1 MLSGFSVLNILPN
14 RRLFL
19 GIEETFIILK
29 SAYANGLQPLFT
41 RDRDMAIWEK
51 TGNTN
56 SEIESFSTG
65 STKCPNCAS
74 NLIFDT
80 DHGACLCRNCGGVF
94 DPESLDKVGSFGV
107 SGLEKDYDGTIEV
120 SEEDE
125 SRVEIICD
133 SCGAQIVTEKNTSAT
148 FCAFCGSPAIV
159 TRRLSREFKPDY
171 IIPFKFDK
179 DKAISIFE
187 EYCAGIEHLP
197 KDFNSKTVMEKMTGI
212 YVPTWIIS
220 TDVEVDLKGIGYT
233 GKMADDV
240 HERNFSDS
248 VNNTRRT
255 IYGRVNFRLKDVPF
269 DGEKN
274 IPNRLMA
281 AAEPFDYSEL
291 AGFRAEYLQGFFA
304 EKYDEQPLDMTDVIY
319 KRLDKYALSVCE
331 MLNFGFDSFLPE
343 TSGSVTKYRNQD
355 IKYAL
360 LPVWFLN
367 LSYNGKRYQYI
378 VNGQTGKVSGEF
390 PYAKGWDALE
400 KSGKRARMRAVG
412 WNEKLRFV
420 FYSLPFLAF
429 ITIVGLVMSMEG
441 LMFLSEHPLEFLIL
455 LITAILTTY
464 LCYSI
469 MPKILR
475 KREKKDIEAFSKL
488 NPHELAPEQGAEAY
502 YDSSYP
508 FSAVETNGQY
518 VPIEDGWKYVEQT
531 RYDPRGVIPKV
542 EEEKENEAA
551 TDFEKKGQNRHMMQ

>member
-1 MLSGFSVLNILPN
+1 
-14 RRLFL
+14 
-19 GIEETFIILK
+19 
-29 SAYANGLQPLFT
+29 
-41 RDRDMAIWEK
+41 MAIWENLENA
-51 TGNTN
+51 NT
-56 SEIESFSTG
+56 EIESFSTG

-74 NLIFDT
+74 NLIYDT
-80 DHGACLCRNCGGVF
+80 EHGACLCRNCGSVF
-94 DPESLDKVGSFGV
+94 DPESLEKVGTFGV
-107 SGLEKDYDGTIEV
+107 SGFEKEYDGTIEV

-125 SRVEIICD
+125 SRIEIICD
-133 SCGAQIVTEKNTSAT
+133 SCGAQIITEKNTSAT

-179 DKAISIFE
+179 EKAISIFE
-187 EYCAGIEHLP
+187 EYCAGMEHLP
-197 KDFNSKTVMEKMTGI
+197 KDFQSKTVLEKMTGI

-274 IPNRLMA
+274 IPDRLMA

-291 AGFRAEYLQGFFA
+291 VKFRAEYLQGYFA
-304 EKYDEQPLDMTDVIY
+304 EKYDELPVGMTDVIY
-319 KRLDKYALSVCE
+319 KRLDRYALSVCE

-343 TSGSVTKYRNQD
+343 TAGSITKYRNQD

-360 LPVWFLN
+360 LPVWFLSI
-367 LSYNGKRYQYI
+367 SYNGRRYQYI

-390 PYAKGWDALE
+390 PYAKGWDTIA

-420 FYSLPFLAF
+420 FYSLPFLVF
-429 ITIVGLVMSMEG
+429 LIIVSITMSMEG
-441 LMFLSEHPLEFLIL
+441 LMFLSEHPLEFLII
-455 LITAILTTY
+455 LITLILTTY
-464 LCYSI
+464 LCYAI
-469 MPKILR
+469 LPKLLR
-475 KREKKDIEAFSKL
+475 KREKKDIEEISKL

-508 FSAVETNGQY
+508 FSAIETNGQFIP
-518 VPIEDGWKYVEQT
+518 VEDGWKYVEQT
-531 RYDPRGVIPKV
+531 RYDPKGVIPKV
-542 EEEKENEAA
+542 EENNVEEGG
-551 TDFEKKGQNRHMMQ
+551 TDFEKQGKNRHMMQ